1 MLNKGCIEG
10 TLLRFQFSH
19 LPEGDN
25 LVKNMLKQEVRQNS
39 TTEATNQHSE
49 IITSECFK
57 NCEVLSHFILPFTS
71 LCYYILLLFSNTEIC
86 FITHIKLHLMD
97 YLRRAKKDKTSP

>member
-25 LVKNMLKQEVRQNS
+25 LVKNMLKQKVRHKTLQQRQLIN
-39 TTEATNQHSE
+39 TL
-49 IITSECFK
+49 K
-57 NCEVLSHFILPFTS
+57 
-71 LCYYILLLFSNTEIC
+71 LLLQNVS
-86 FITHIKLHLMD
+86 
-97 YLRRAKKDKTSP
+97 KTVKF